1 MTLIELFTAIAN
13 AIRTK
18 TGGTEVIK
26 AEDFPSAI
34 SSIQARPEN
43 TCYIGTAIPENSF
56 GIDGDIFIVKEG

>member
-34 SSIQARPEN
+34 SSIETRPEN
-43 TCYIGTAIPENSF
+43 TCYIGTVIPENSF